1 MTKLPIIHPTPFSQM
16 STQEQYDLVQAT
28 FAEAL
33 HEIGAV
39 ASEAMRIELRG
50 RLEKAMNKGTAL
62 SQHAA
67 IMTVRLVVRSLQKQ
81 AENAEVEIA

>member
-1 MTKLPIIHPTPFSQM
+1 MTSLPIIHNVPFSQM
-16 STQEQYDLVQAT
+16 SLKEQYDLVQDSHRA
-28 FAEAL
+28 AL

-39 ASEAMRIELRG
+39 ASEDKRKELRDK
-50 RLEKAMNKGTAL
+50 LDSAMNKGTAL

-81 AENAEVEIA
+81 AEKAEVEIA